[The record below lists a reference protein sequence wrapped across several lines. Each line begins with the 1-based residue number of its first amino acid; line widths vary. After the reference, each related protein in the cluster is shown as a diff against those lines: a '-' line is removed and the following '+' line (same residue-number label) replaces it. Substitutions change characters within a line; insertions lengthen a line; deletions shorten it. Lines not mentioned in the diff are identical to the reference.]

1 MTLPDRCPLCGGPVV
16 VVWDFGKCAGFCGLK
31 IDHIESMSATARA
44 RWIRSMNRQMR
55 IANAKDVDVKGDI
68 L

>member
-16 VVWDFGKCAGFCGLK
+16 EVWDFGKCAGFCGLK

-44 RWIRSMNRQMR
+44 RWIRVVNKR
-55 IANAKDVDVKGDI
+55 IAIATATDVEVKGDR